1 MHCSGQPPAT
11 YVNIDYVDQYIVGH
25 RMLIS
30 AREAARRL
38 GVKPATLYA
47 YVSRGLV
54 RSQPGPD
61 TRERRYYADDVA
73 RLQRLRRA
81 GPRSGA
87 PPKPF
92 DSLVPVLDTSLSLI
106 EDGRLYYRG
115 RDADVLA
122 ASADL
127 ETVAQLLWGQAA
139 IGRFEIASL
148 QPELRKL
155 LAGARLTSA
164 LMDRARMILVG
175 LAMRDVGA
183 LDVSAQAVA
192 RTGSRLVAA
201 LAAAVA
207 GAPPTRT
214 PVHHQLA
221 QAWRLD
227 DEGADLVRRCLV
239 LTADHELNASTY
251 VGRCIASTGAS
262 PYAVILGALGALS
275 GPRHGG
281 ETNNVEVLLRE
292 VLRTGN
298 VQSAIAERLQRGER
312 IPGFGQPLYPNG
324 DPRAAHLLMAIKASR
339 HGRRS
344 EAALGAGHEISELI
358 GRKPNVDFALGL
370 ISVVLHLP
378 QGAGLGIFLVGRSVG
393 WIAHAIEQYV
403 TAVLIRPRARYVGI
417 LPELT

>member
-1 MHCSGQPPAT
+1 
-11 YVNIDYVDQYIVGH
+11 
-25 RMLIS
+25 MLIS

-54 RSQPGPD
+54 RSQPAPD

-92 DSLVPVLDTSLSLI
+92 DNLVPVLDTSLSLI

-148 QPELRKL
+148 QPELRRL

-175 LAMRDVGA
+175 LATRDVGA

-192 RTGSRLVAA
+192 RTGSRLVSV
-201 LAAAVA
+201 LAASVT
-207 GAPPTRT
+207 GALPTRI
-214 PVHHQLA
+214 PVHRQLA

-227 DEGADLVRRCLV
+227 DEGGDLVRRCLV

-324 DPRAAHLLMAIKASR
+324 DPRAAHLLTAIKASR

-370 ISVVLHLP
+370 LAVVLHLP
-378 QGAGLGIFLVGRSVG
+378 QGSGLGIFLVGRSVG

-403 TAVLIRPRARYVGI
+403 TADLIRPRARYVGI

>member
-1 MHCSGQPPAT
+1 M
-11 YVNIDYVDQYIVGH
+11 
-25 RMLIS
+25 
-30 AREAARRL
+30 
-38 GVKPATLYA
+38 
-47 YVSRGLV
+47 
-54 RSQPGPD
+54 
-61 TRERRYYADDVA
+61 
-73 RLQRLRRA
+73 
-81 GPRSGA
+81 
-87 PPKPF
+87 
-92 DSLVPVLDTSLSLI
+92 
-106 EDGRLYYRG
+106 
-115 RDADVLA
+115 LA

-139 IGRFEIASL
+139 IARFEIASL

-155 LAGARLTSA
+155 LAGARPTSA

-175 LAMRDVGA
+175 LATRDVGA

-201 LAAAVA
+201 LAASVA
-207 GAPPTRT
+207 GALPTRN

-292 VLRTGN
+292 VLRTGK

-324 DPRAAHLLMAIKASR
+324 DPRAAHLLKAIKASR
-339 HGRRS
+339 YGRRS
-344 EAALGAGHEISELI
+344 EVALGAGHEISELI